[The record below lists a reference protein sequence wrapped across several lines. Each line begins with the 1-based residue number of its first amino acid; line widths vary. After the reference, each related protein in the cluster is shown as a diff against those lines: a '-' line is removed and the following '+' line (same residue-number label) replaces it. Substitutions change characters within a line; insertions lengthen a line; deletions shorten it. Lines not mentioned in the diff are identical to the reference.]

1 MRSPGLSTLLGSL
14 LVVAVTGCGGSA
26 PEVASDGLVRID
38 MAAQAFL
45 SNGPLYIGLE
55 EGYFADEGIDLH
67 LHPSSESGSTTLP
80 ALDRGNVAV
89 STMTNL
95 IAIVNAIDQGGRV
108 RVVLGTSYAAPD
120 RCSPSGL
127 VARKGLF
134 PEGKQVTP
142 EDLRGKR
149 IDLNPLSSEGY
160 FLDTF
165 LARGGLSLDD
175 IEPVSLPVGARV
187 EAMNR
192 GAIDM
197 TGISEPWVTRL
208 VDAGHRLVLTRSE
221 IIPGTQSGFMVFGS
235 RLLED
240 DRELGRRFVAA
251 FVRAS
256 RQFNEGPTPRNI
268 EILSRDTGID
278 VETLKRACWA
288 TMRNDGGIQTE
299 QVLAFQRWAL
309 AKGHIERVVDIDEL
323 WDPWFTE
330 PFRNESADAG
340 GR

>member
-1 MRSPGLSTLLGSL
+1 MRATRSVF
-14 LVVAVTGCGGSA
+14 LVPCLVATVATCGEA
-26 PEVASDGLVRID
+26 DRPAAAVDEMVRID
-38 MAAQAFL
+38 MAANPFL

-67 LHPSSESGSTTLP
+67 LHPSTESGSTALP
-80 ALDRGNVAV
+80 ALDRGLVAA

-108 RVVLGTSYAAPD
+108 RVVMGTSYAAPD
-120 RCSPSGL
+120 RCSPSAL
-127 VARKGLF
+127 VARKGLL
-134 PEGKQVTP
+134 PEGQPLTP

-175 IEPVSLPVGARV
+175 LEQVSLPVGARI

-197 TGISEPWVTRL
+197 TGIPEPWLTRL
-208 VDAGHRLVLTRSE
+208 VDAGHRVVLTRSE
-221 IIPGTQSGFMVFGS
+221 VIPGAQSSFMVFGS
-235 RLLED
+235 RLLEE
-240 DRELGRRFVAA
+240 DRETGRRFAAA
-251 FVRAS
+251 FVRAA
-256 RQFNEGPTPRNI
+256 RQFNEGPTDRNV
-268 EILSRDTGID
+268 EILERNTEID
-278 VETLKRACWA
+278 RETLRRACWS
-288 TMRNDGGIQTE
+288 TMRNDGGIQEE
-299 QVLAFQRWAL
+299 QILDFQRWAL
-309 AKGHIERVVDIDEL
+309 QKGHIKRVVEIEEL

-330 PFRNESADAG
+330 PFRSDHAPES

>member
-1 MRSPGLSTLLGSL
+1 MRAPRSPLYLPC
-14 LVVAVTGCGGSA
+14 LVAAVTSCGGSS
-26 PEVASDGLVRID
+26 PEVGTEGMDRID
-38 MAAQAFL
+38 MAAHAFL

-55 EGYFADEGIDLH
+55 EGYFADQGIDLH
-67 LHPSSESGSTTLP
+67 LYPSTETGSTSLP
-80 ALDRGNVAV
+80 ALDRGHVAV

-120 RCSPSGL
+120 RCSHSAL

-134 PEGKQVTP
+134 PEGEPVTP
-142 EDLRGKR
+142 ASLRGKR
-149 IDLNPLSSEGY
+149 VDFNPLSSEGH

-175 IEPVSLPVGARV
+175 LERVSLPVGARI
-187 EAMNR
+187 EAMDR

-197 TGISEPWVTRL
+197 TGISEPWLTRL
-208 VDAGHRLVLTRSE
+208 VDAGHRVILTRTE
-221 IIPGTQSGFMVFGS
+221 VIPGTQAGYMVFGS
-235 RLLED
+235 RLLDD

-256 RQFNEGPTPRNI
+256 RQFNEGPTDRNVG
-268 EILSRDTGID
+268 ILERHTGID
-278 VETLKRACWA
+278 PGTLKRVCWA
-288 TMRNDGGIQTE
+288 TMREDGGIQTQ
-299 QVLAFQRWAL
+299 QVLDFQRWAL
-309 AKGHIERVVDIDEL
+309 GKGHIKRIMEIDEL

-330 PFRNESADAG
+330 LFRNDRAAAG

>member
-1 MRSPGLSTLLGSL
+1 MSATRSAFLVSCLAA
-14 LVVAVTGCGGSA
+14 VVATCGEAERSA
-26 PEVASDGLVRID
+26 DAGDALVRID
-38 MAAQAFL
+38 MAANPFL

-67 LHPSSESGSTTLP
+67 LHPSSESGSTSLP
-80 ALDRGNVAV
+80 ALDRGLVAA

-95 IAIVNAIDQGGRV
+95 IAVVNAIDQGGRV

-120 RCSPSGL
+120 RCSPSAL

-134 PEGKQVTP
+134 PEGEPLMP

-175 IEPVSLPVGARV
+175 LEQVSLPVGARI

-192 GAIDM
+192 GAIDL
-197 TGISEPWVTRL
+197 TGIPEPWLTRL
-208 VDAGHRLVLTRSE
+208 VDAGHRVVLTRSE
-221 IIPGTQSGFMVFGS
+221 VIPGAQSSFLVFGS
-235 RLLED
+235 RLLEE
-240 DRELGRRFVAA
+240 DRDTGRHFAA
-251 FVRAS
+251 AYVRAA
-256 RQFNEGPTPRNI
+256 RQFNQGPTDRNV
-268 EILSRDTGID
+268 EILERNTEID
-278 VETLKRACWA
+278 AETLRRACWS
-288 TMRNDGGIQTE
+288 TMRNDGGIQEE
-299 QVLAFQRWAL
+299 QILDFQRWAL
-309 AKGHIERVVDIDEL
+309 RKGHIERVVEIDEL

-330 PFRNESADAG
+330 PIRNDSAS
-340 GR
+340 GRGR